1 MTEIPLYLAWMLLIN
16 PQSGE
21 VEKTLPYLQEDG
33 KQHAPM
39 QAEECNA
46 HITGVPFQLVEGKAV
61 FLICERV
68 S

>member
-21 VEKTLPYLQEDG
+21 IEKMIPYLDSSG

-39 QAEECNA
+39 EAEDCNN
-46 HITGVPFQLVEGKAV
+46 HIRDQIFQLKDGKAV